1 MLDLKLN
8 NLKNL
13 IATFKKGVVVG
24 FSAGVDS
31 TVLTVITHQV
41 LADRMLAVTVDS
53 EVIPRSEI
61 EAAQQLARQ
70 YGFPHYLL
78 RFNLSDHPEV
88 MENTL
93 RRCYYCKK
101 LIYKQLQDLAQSKGY
116 QAVLDGSNTD
126 DLGDFRPG
134 REALTELGVFSPF
147 EQQGF
152 TKSEIREI
160 AHRLGLSVWNKPSSA
175 CLASRIPFGISLT
188 TKALH
193 RIEQG
198 EELLKKLGAKQVRLR
213 DHFPLAR
220 IECPTEEWGLILQNR
235 HKITKE
241 LKALT
246 YSFVTLDLDGYQTGS
261 FNPSSLML

>member
-1 MLDLKLN
+1 
-8 NLKNL
+8 
-13 IATFKKGVVVG
+13 
-24 FSAGVDS
+24 
-31 TVLTVITHQV
+31 
-41 LADRMLAVTVDS
+41 
-53 EVIPRSEI
+53 
-61 EAAQQLARQ
+61 
-70 YGFPHYLL
+70 
-78 RFNLSDHPEV
+78 